1 MLTILFDGVASGMI
15 LFVIALGLVVTLGLM
30 NFINLAH
37 GAFSMLAGYLA
48 VVLTQ
53 RLGAGFLLALTA
65 AFLAAAAL
73 GALLERM
80 LFRRLYDR
88 SPLEQVLVSIGL
100 VFMASAAAD
109 YFFGASPLTLSTPA
123 WLSGRSE
130 WGEGAWMLGV
140 GHYRLFVI
148 AVCLLLTLVLHR
160 VIWKTRA
167 GSRLRAAV
175 DDRPVAAALGI
186 DVDRVFSASFA
197 LGCGLAGLGGALG
210 APVLGLDP
218 TFALKYMFYF
228 LAVCAVGGTVSMIG
242 PLGAALLLGVADVA
256 GKYYLPQLGGFIIDA
271 VILAALMLRPD
282 GLIARRGARA

>member
-1 MLTILFDGVASGMI
+1 
-15 LFVIALGLVVTLGLM
+15 
-30 NFINLAH
+30 
-37 GAFSMLAGYLA
+37 
-48 VVLTQ
+48 
-53 RLGAGFLLALTA
+53 
-65 AFLAAAAL
+65 
-73 GALLERM
+73 
-80 LFRRLYDR
+80 
-88 SPLEQVLVSIGL
+88 
-100 VFMASAAAD
+100 
-109 YFFGASPLTLSTPA
+109 
-123 WLSGRSE
+123 
-130 WGEGAWMLGV
+130 
-140 GHYRLFVI
+140 VI